1 MCWIWLRRH
10 VYTIHIY
17 IWFEC
22 LIKTFFNAFSRATI
36 TLRYR
41 PMSKAKTDVNVFN
54 NSFALCLLASG
65 CSEKQNL
72 IEIIDKVEKNT
83 KSNWNLIEPQL
94 IKYWNDWQAWP
105 QLIKIKMSEII
116 SGLGLVFCAPATVYL
131 LGEPHFWVQSKSLV
145 ILNTKKL

>member
-1 MCWIWLRRH
+1 MVLPSFSTNAVQIIVVLL
-10 VYTIHIY
+10 VAIAILV
-17 IWFEC
+17 FK
-22 LIKTFFNAFSRATI
+22 IKFI
-36 TLRYR
+36 LK
-41 PMSKAKTDVNVFN
+41 MSKAKTDVNVFN

-83 KSNWNLIEPQL
+83 KSNWNLIESQL

-105 QLIKIKMSEII
+105 QLIKIKISEII
-116 SGLGLVFCAPATVYL
+116 SGLGLVFCVPATVYL